1 MKICFATNNKN
12 KIYEVQTLLG
22 NSVELVSLES
32 IGCTEELPETHDTI
46 PANSAQKA
54 QYVWEH
60 FGVACFADD
69 SGLEVEA
76 LNGAPGVH
84 SAYYGGLPRS
94 HDNNIQLLLKNL
106 ENQSNRNAQFRTCI
120 TLVTKHGEWQF
131 EGTIQG
137 TILNEKRGEKGFGYD
152 PVFLPNGYDK
162 TFAEMDIEAKNQ
174 ISHRAIAVKKIIDF
188 LQKNIDLL

>member
-32 IGCTEELPETHDTI
+32 IGCFEELPETQDTI

-76 LNGAPGVH
+76 LKGAPGVY
-84 SAYYGGLPRS
+84 SARYAGIPKN
-94 HDNNIQLLLKNL
+94 DENNIQLLLRNL
-106 ENQSNRNAQFRTCI
+106 ENYTNRNAQFRTCI

-152 PVFLPNGYDK
+152 PVFMPNGYNK

>member
-32 IGCTEELPETHDTI
+32 IGCFEELPETQDTI

-76 LNGAPGVH
+76 LKGAPGVY
-84 SAYYGGLPRS
+84 SARYAGIPKN
-94 HDNNIQLLLKNL
+94 DENNIQLLLRNL
-106 ENQSNRNAQFRTCI
+106 ENYTNRNAQFRTCI

-131 EGTIQG
+131 EGTIHG

>member
-12 KIYEVQTLLG
+12 KIYEVQNLLG

-32 IGCTEELPETHDTI
+32 IGCLEELPETHDTI
-46 PANSAQKA
+46 PENSAEKA
-54 QYVWEH
+54 QYVWQN
-60 FGVACFADD
+60 FGLPCFADD

-84 SAYYGGLPRS
+84 SAYYGGLPRNDDS
-94 HDNNIQLLLKNL
+94 NIELLLKNL
-106 ENQSNRNAQFRTCI
+106 ESQTNRNAQFRTCI
-120 TLVTKHGEWQF
+120 TLATQHGEWQF

-137 TILNEKRGEKGFGYD
+137 TILTEKRGEKGFGYD
-152 PVFLPNGYDK
+152 PVFMPNGYDK
-162 TFAEMDIEAKNQ
+162 TFAEMDIEEKNK

-188 LQKNIDLL
+188 LQKNLNLL